1 MKWVDTELGTT
12 ATPKRNSAEMVS
24 ASKPDITSNVLRRS
38 NASLLIW
45 SLALTHLLQ
54 DKMFVKEQGEGSV
67 TAPIDIHV
75 KLTGFRSSI
84 WSSRLEYGVSTQSPD
99 SVD

>member
-1 MKWVDTELGTT
+1 
-12 ATPKRNSAEMVS
+12 
-24 ASKPDITSNVLRRS
+24 
-38 NASLLIW
+38 
-45 SLALTHLLQ
+45 
-54 DKMFVKEQGEGSV
+54 MFVKEQGEGSV